1 MLRFLLKL
9 ICYIPFKLLFWTKW
23 VNKKVLRQFRGKPV
37 ILAMNHRN
45 ALDGP
50 VLVVDIWRKTNF
62 WIKGDLFTSG
72 FGNWFFRG
80 LGGIP
85 VKGSAELALLRESQK
100 ILQKHR
106 ALVVMPEGHRSFNV
120 ENNLKIQN
128 GIAMAA
134 LHCGVPIIPMVTDRP
149 FRLFRLTRIKVGQ
162 PIDVGQYLVDGRMT
176 KDGIARLGDMVQ
188 YQMQQLLVGFSK
200 PPRQKKWQTE
210 PSIIGRGIVIHDG
223 KLLAIHRQRD
233 NQEYYVFPG
242 GHVDPGET
250 LAQTCAREVL
260 EETSVVARPFRELYK
275 FWYEDHKHH
284 RGDGWQTFMA
294 CEYQS
299 GEPQPTDAEEYTDPL
314 RRGGNYKPV
323 WLPLDEVEK
332 VDLRPSF
339 VKRQL
344 LKDYRKKGARLPF
357 PLRKLGGVKIK

>member
-9 ICYIPFKLLFWTKW
+9 ICYIPFKLMFWTKW
-23 VNKKVLRQFRGKPV
+23 VNKKELRKYRGKPV

-50 VLVVDIWRKTNF
+50 MLVIDVWRKTNF
-62 WIKGDLFTSG
+62 WVKGELFDKG
-72 FGNWFFRG
+72 FGRWFFHN
-80 LGGIP
+80 LGCIP
-85 VKGSAELALLRESQK
+85 VKSSSELALIRESHK
-100 ILQKHR
+100 ALQKNH
-106 ALVVMPEGHRSFNV
+106 ALAIMPEGHRSFNAD
-120 ENNLKIQN
+120 NNLKIQN

-134 LHCGVPIIPMVTDRP
+134 LHSGVPIIPLVTDRP

-162 PIDVGQYLVDGRMT
+162 AIDVKQYLVNGRVT
-176 KDGIARLGDMVQ
+176 KDGVAKLGDNVQ

-200 PPRQKKWQTE
+200 PPRQKQWQIA

-223 KLLAIHRQRD
+223 KLLAILRHRD

-250 LAQTCAREVL
+250 LSQTCEREVL
-260 EETSVVARPFRELYK
+260 EETSVIARPFRELYK

-299 GEPQPTDAEEYTDPL
+299 GEPHPTDAEEYTDPL
-314 RRGGNYKPV
+314 RRGGTYEPV
-323 WLPLDEVEK
+323 WLSLEEVEK

-339 VKRQL
+339 VKTQL

-357 PLRKLGGVKIK
+357 PLRKLKGVTQK

>member
-1 MLRFLLKL
+1 M
-9 ICYIPFKLLFWTKW
+9 FWTKW
-23 VNKKVLRQFRGKPV
+23 INKKELRKYRGKPV

-50 VLVVDIWRKTNF
+50 MLVIDVWRKSNF
-62 WIKGDLFTSG
+62 WIKGDCFHG
-72 FGNWFFRG
+72 KFKQWFFRN

-85 VKGSAELALLRESQK
+85 VSSSSELSLMRDSQK
-100 ILQKHR
+100 VLQKNR
-106 ALVVMPEGHRSFNV
+106 ALIIMPEGHRSFNAD
-120 ENNLKIQN
+120 NNLKIQN
-128 GIAMAA
+128 GIAMVA
-134 LHCGVPIIPMVTDRP
+134 LRTGIPIIPLVTDRP
-149 FRLFRLTRIKVGQ
+149 FRLFRMTRIKVGQ
-162 PIDVGQYLVDGRMT
+162 AIDVQQYLVDGRMT

-200 PPRQKKWQTE
+200 PPRQKKWQIE
-210 PSIIGRGIVIHDG
+210 PSVIGRGIVIRDG
-223 KLLAIHRQRD
+223 KLLAILRHRD
-233 NQEYYVFPG
+233 NQVYYVFPG
-242 GHVDPGET
+242 GHVDEGET
-250 LAQTCAREVL
+250 LEQTCAREVL

-299 GEPQPTDAEEYTDPL
+299 GEPQKTDAEEYTDPL
-314 RRGGNYKPV
+314 RRGGTYEPV
-323 WLPLDEVEK
+323 WLDMEELEK

-339 VKRQL
+339 VKKQL

-357 PLRKLGGVKIK
+357 PLRKLEAVKIK

>member
-1 MLRFLLKL
+1 MLRFILKL
-9 ICYIPFKLLFWTKW
+9 ICYIPFKLMFWSKW
-23 VNKKVLRQFRGKPV
+23 INQKELRKYRGKPV

-50 VLVVDIWRKTNF
+50 MIVIDVWRKTNF
-62 WIKGDLFTSG
+62 WIKGELFTKG
-72 FGNWFFRG
+72 FGRWFFG
-80 LGGIP
+80 NLGGIP
-85 VKGSAELALLRESQK
+85 VKRSAELALIRDSQK
-100 ILQKHR
+100 VLQKNH
-106 ALVVMPEGHRSFNV
+106 ALMVMPEGHRSFNA
-120 ENNLKIQN
+120 EDNLKIQN

-134 LHCGVPIIPMVTDRP
+134 LHAGVPIIPIVTDRP
-149 FRLFRLTRIKVGQ
+149 YHLFRLTRVKVGQ
-162 PIDVGQYLVDGRMT
+162 AIDSRQYLVDGRMT
-176 KDGIARLGDMVQ
+176 KDGVARLGDDLQ

-200 PPRQKKWQTE
+200 PPKQKKWQIE
-210 PSIIGRGIVIHDG
+210 PSIIGRGIVIRDG
-223 KLLAIHRQRD
+223 KLLAIFRHRD

-242 GHVDPGET
+242 GHVDAGET

-314 RRGGNYKPV
+314 RKGGTYEPV
-323 WLPLDEVEK
+323 WLDIDQIEK
-332 VDLRPSF
+332 VDLRPAF
-339 VKRQL
+339 VKKQL

-357 PLRKLGGVKIK
+357 PLRKLEAVKIK

>member
-1 MLRFLLKL
+1 MLRFCLKL
-9 ICYIPFKLLFWTKW
+9 LFYLPFKLLFWTRW
-23 VNKKVLRQFRGKPV
+23 LNKKELRKYRGKPV

-50 VLVVDIWRKTNF
+50 VLVVDVWRKSNF
-62 WIKGDLFTSG
+62 WIKGDCFKSKLS
-72 FGNWFFRG
+72 NWFFRN

-85 VKGSAELALLRESQK
+85 VKSSAELSLMRDSQK
-100 ILQKHR
+100 VLQKKH
-106 ALVVMPEGHRSFNV
+106 ALIIMPEGHRSFNV
-120 ENNLKIQN
+120 DNNLKIQN

-134 LHCGVPIIPMVTDRP
+134 LHSGVPIIPMVTDRP
-149 FRLFRLTRIKVGQ
+149 FRLFRLTRVKVGQ
-162 PIDVGQYLVDGRMT
+162 AIDVSQYLVDGRMT
-176 KDGIARLGDMVQ
+176 KDSVARLGDMVQ

-200 PPRQKKWQTE
+200 PPKQKQWQTE

-223 KLLAIHRQRD
+223 KLLAIKRLRD
-233 NQEYYVFPG
+233 HQEYYVFPG

-250 LAQTCAREVL
+250 LTQTCAREVL

-314 RRGGNYKPV
+314 RRGGIYEPV
-323 WLPLDEVEK
+323 WLNLSEVEK

-339 VKRQL
+339 VKKQL

-357 PLRKLGGVKIK
+357 PLRKLEAVKIK

>member
-9 ICYIPFKLLFWTKW
+9 ICYLPFKLLFWSKW
-23 VNKKVLRQFRGKPV
+23 INAKELRKYRGKPV

-50 VLVVDIWRKTNF
+50 MVVIDVWRKSNF
-62 WIKGDLFTSG
+62 WIKGELFNSK
-72 FGNWFFRG
+72 FGNWFFRN

-85 VKGSAELALLRESQK
+85 VKGSSVSLMRETQAVLRK
-100 ILQKHR
+100 NHT
-106 ALVVMPEGHRSFNV
+106 LVVMPEGHRSFNA
-120 ENNLKIQN
+120 EQTLQIQN

-134 LHCGVPIIPMVTDRP
+134 LHSGVPIIPVVTDRP
-149 FRLFRLTRIKVGQ
+149 FRLFRLTRVKVGQ
-162 PIDVGQYLVDGRMT
+162 AIDVTPYLVDGRMT
-176 KDGIARLGDMVQ
+176 KDGMERLGDQVQ

-200 PPRQKKWQTE
+200 PPRQKQWQTA

-223 KLLAIHRQRD
+223 KLLAIHRHRD
-233 NQEYYVFPG
+233 HQEYYVFPG

-250 LAQTCAREVL
+250 LPQTCAREVL

-314 RRGGNYKPV
+314 RKGGTYEPV
-323 WLPLDEVEK
+323 WLDINQIDH
-332 VDLRPSF
+332 VDLRPAF
-339 VKRQL
+339 VKKQL
-344 LKDYRKKGARLPF
+344 LKDYRKKGERLPF
-357 PLRKLGGVKIK
+357 PLRKLESVKIK

>member
-9 ICYIPFKLLFWTKW
+9 ICYIPFKLMFWTKW
-23 VNKKVLRQFRGKPV
+23 VNCKELHKYRGKPV

-50 VLVVDIWRKTNF
+50 VLVIDVWRKSNF
-62 WIKGDLFTSG
+62 WIKGDLFKSK

-85 VKGSAELALLRESQK
+85 VKASSVSLMRETQSA
-100 ILQKHR
+100 LQKNH
-106 ALVVMPEGHRSFNV
+106 ALMVMPEGHRSFNA
-120 ENNLKIQN
+120 EQTLKIQN

-134 LHCGVPIIPMVTDRP
+134 LHCSVPIIPIVTDRP
-149 FRLFRLTRIKVGQ
+149 FRLFRLTRVKVGQ
-162 PIDVGQYLVDGRMT
+162 AIDVSQYLVDGRMS
-176 KDGIARLGDMVQ
+176 KDGVERLGDQVQ

-200 PPRQKKWQTE
+200 PPRQKQWQVA
-210 PSIIGRGIVIHDG
+210 PSIIGRGIVIRDG
-223 KLLAIHRQRD
+223 KLLAILRHRD

-250 LAQTCAREVL
+250 ISQTCAREVL

-314 RRGGNYKPV
+314 RRGGTYEPV
-323 WLPLDEVEK
+323 WLDIDQIEK
-332 VDLRPSF
+332 VDLRPAF
-339 VKRQL
+339 VKKQL

-357 PLRKLGGVKIK
+357 PLRKLEAVKIK